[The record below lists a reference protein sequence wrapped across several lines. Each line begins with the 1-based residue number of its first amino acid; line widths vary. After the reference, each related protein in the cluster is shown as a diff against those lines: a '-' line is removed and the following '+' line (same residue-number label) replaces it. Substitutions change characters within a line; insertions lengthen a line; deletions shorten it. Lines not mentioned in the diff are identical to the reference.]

1 MNPAVET
8 ARRTSFEQTL
18 LSARRTMLL
27 SEILKL
33 AIDSFRA
40 SKLRFALT
48 ALGMVIGTA
57 SVILVVTIG
66 LTGRIFILNEIQK
79 IGTNQVEVEYSGGG
93 ALGAEKVQYNDFLTR
108 DDEKAVLAQVPS
120 VVASSPVLQSQNPIS
135 FGAGVVKDTLVLG
148 VSPQY
153 KQVRNLIVVSGRF
166 FDDVDENAHMK
177 CAVVT
182 IPFAREMFGS
192 PEAAVGREF
201 SIQGIPFTI
210 IGTFKES
217 VDTFG
222 QTEIADQ
229 TILIPFSVARYFT
242 GTDDVKQIYFTIR
255 SMAEVPDATREIHDV
270 IQSRHKPNSVYKTFD
285 LRELLAM
292 ADRIAIALTAVL
304 VLVAA
309 VTLAVGGVGIMNIM
323 LANVRSRI
331 REIGIRKAL
340 GATYREIK
348 LQFLAEA
355 VIISLAGG
363 LVGCFVGL
371 AVPLS
376 IRLFS
381 DYSLPISMWSVA
393 IALAAATAVG
403 VVFGT
408 VPATRAAQMD
418 PVEALKYE

>member
-1 MNPAVET
+1 MNPTDHARQT
-8 ARRTSFEQTL
+8 AFEKTL
-18 LSARRTMLL
+18 LSARRTMLM

-33 AIDSFRA
+33 AVDSFRS
-40 SKLRFALT
+40 SKVRFALT

-66 LTGRIFILNEIQK
+66 LTGRQYVLDLIQK
-79 IGTNQVEVEYSGGG
+79 FGTNSVELEYAGGG
-93 ALGAEKVQYNDFLTR
+93 ATASERVLYNDSLTR
-108 DDEKAVLAQVPS
+108 DDEKAVLAQLPGVIY
-120 VVASSPVLQSQNPIS
+120 SSPVLEMHNRIN
-135 FGAGVVKDTLVLG
+135 FGGGVVKDIQVLG

-153 KQVRNLIVVSGRF
+153 LNIHNLLVPVGRF
-166 FDDVDENAHMK
+166 LDDEDDSAHIK
-177 CAVVT
+177 CAVVSV
-182 IPFAREMFGS
+182 PFAREMFGS
-192 PEAAVGREF
+192 SNAAIGQNFQIV
-201 SIQGIPFTI
+201 GIPFTI
-210 IGTFKES
+210 IGVFKMS
-217 VDTFG
+217 VNDFG
-222 QTEIADQ
+222 QSEIADQ

-242 GTDDVKQIYFTIR
+242 GTENVNQIYF
-255 SMAEVPDATREIHDV
+255 SMRGMDEVPDAAKEIVRIVHA
-270 IQSRHKPNSVYKTFD
+270 RHRPDSVYKAQT
-285 LRELLAM
+285 LKELLDVA
-292 ADRIAIALTAVL
+292 AKSANALTAVL

-323 LANVRSRI
+323 LANVRSRV

-355 VIISLAGG
+355 IIISLTGG
-363 LVGCFVGL
+363 VVGTLVGL

-376 IRLFS
+376 IRFFF
-381 DYSLPISMWSVA
+381 DYPLPVSGWSVV
-393 IALAAATAVG
+393 IALVTATLVG